1 MMTRRFL
8 HRKPNKLLGI
18 VSLAFGVSFI
28 GDLIRNGFDLFWL
41 GVTLTLLA
49 MACSELM
56 PQSLERARPFVR
68 RLDLTLLI
76 ICMYILVIRE
86 LWKLF

>member
-1 MMTRRFL
+1 MTHRFL

-18 VSLAFGVSFI
+18 ISLVFGMSFI
-28 GDLIRNGFDLFWL
+28 GFLIRNGFDLFWL
-41 GVTLTLLA
+41 GVTLTLLV

-56 PQSLERARPFVR
+56 PQSLERVRPFSR
-68 RLDLTLLI
+68 LLDLTLLI
-76 ICMYILVIRE
+76 TCMYILVIRE